1 MWITFLQHDIY
12 WGFSTGKHNL
22 LIATRLHEDLDFS
35 AAMLVVRY
43 GAYVLG
49 ILLDTDPEAGTT
61 YLTANSLMP
70 TTRVQTQVLWVVSS
84 IW

>member
-1 MWITFLQHDIY
+1 M
-12 WGFSTGKHNL
+12 
-22 LIATRLHEDLDFS
+22 RLHEVLDFS

-43 GAYVLG
+43 GAYVPG

-70 TTRVQTQVLWVVSS
+70 TTHVQTRVLWVVSS